1 MPSHPFCN
9 TLNLDPQLRSRSCT
23 KKDRP
28 TGHPGAYV
36 RENIIPWS
44 DDLKGV
50 AKIMGVRYS
59 VLRSF
64 LMCET
69 ALSPELAERLERHWT
84 KANRQELLDMQARY
98 DAKCREISN

>member
-1 MPSHPFCN
+1 M
-9 TLNLDPQLRSRSCT
+9 
-23 KKDRP
+23 KKVRP

-84 KANRQELLDMQARY
+84 KAHRQELLDMQARY

>member
-1 MPSHPFCN
+1 M
-9 TLNLDPQLRSRSCT
+9 
-23 KKDRP
+23 KKVRP

-59 VLRSF
+59 ALRRF

-69 ALSPELAERLERHWT
+69 ALSPELAERLE
-84 KANRQELLDMQARY
+84 LPS
-98 DAKCREISN
+98 SNCEVRNPKGRMEALVNSRASVSP